1 MYAVIF
7 KAEINEVDQQ
17 YFDMVET
24 LRHLAKDQYGCI
36 DITSATEGTNEI
48 TISYWNSL
56 DDIKKWKTDDVHQ
69 IAQRLGKEKW
79 YTSYKVQIVEII
91 REY

>member
-7 KAEINEVDQQ
+7 KAEVNEFDQQ

-24 LRHLAKDQYGCI
+24 LRALAKDQYGCI
-36 DITSATEGTNEI
+36 DIISATEGLNEI

-56 DDIKKWKTDDVHQ
+56 DDIKKWKQDEVHQ
-69 IAQRLGKEKW
+69 DAQRLGKEKW
-79 YTSYKVQIVEII
+79 YTSYKVQIVEVM